1 MNAEVSTVAQ
11 FEVNFYYVYRVFV
24 GLMLSFY
31 SSNHTNCV
39 WTQADIAKITHGIC
53 IANHRVDNWQ
63 WKSSQPLLL
72 KGH

>member
-31 SSNHTNCV
+31 TSNHTQ
-39 WTQADIAKITHGIC
+39 TAF
-53 IANHRVDNWQ
+53 
-63 WKSSQPLLL
+63 
-72 KGH
+72 GHKRTLQESPTESV